1 MAKNFFS
8 NPYDSFQSECKFA
21 DAIGSINTTNQSI
34 VDSGWAIQKN
44 KLESTQVNLLD
55 SPLPD
60 FVNSDPHI
68 PMDRRLLLMNKWSV
82 ILENPNTSRA
92 EREVAVKSLE
102 ALGAMGPQ
110 GLVGPTG
117 IQGIQGV
124 QGNQGFVIPANHK
137 TKTPPR
143 PVLKPNPRITR

>member
-44 KLESTQVNLLD
+44 KLESPQANLLD

-68 PMDRRLLLMNKWSV
+68 QMDRKLVLMNKWKT

-92 EREVAVKSLE
+92 ELEVAVKSLE
-102 ALGAMGPQ
+102 ALTGILNGAMGPQ
-110 GLVGPTG
+110 GLAGPDG
-117 IQGIQGV
+117 I

>member
-8 NPYDSFQSECKFA
+8 NPYEAFQSEGKFA
-21 DAIGSINTTNQSI
+21 DAIVSINTTDQSI
-34 VDSGWAIQKN
+34 VDSRWAIQKN
-44 KLESTQVNLLD
+44 NFESTQVNLLD

-68 PMDRRLLLMNKWSV
+68 PMDRKLVLMNKWNA

-102 ALGAMGPQ
+102 ALTGILNGAMGPQ
-110 GLVGPTG
+110 GLAGPDG
-117 IQGIQGV
+117 I